1 MNVFSVFAKS
11 SRAFLRKILCAY
23 DVDVQCSIQ
32 VMWYEKIEKLK
43 KEYICALHCAPW
55 ENVHHCSRYPYTNP
69 FCKMTPIVQ
78 EWA

>member
-1 MNVFSVFAKS
+1 MNVFSVFVKS

-43 KEYICALHCAPW
+43 KEYICALQST
-55 ENVHHCSRYPYTNP
+55 VHHG
-69 FCKMTPIVQ
+69 KMCTIVVGIHILIRFVK
-78 EWA
+78 